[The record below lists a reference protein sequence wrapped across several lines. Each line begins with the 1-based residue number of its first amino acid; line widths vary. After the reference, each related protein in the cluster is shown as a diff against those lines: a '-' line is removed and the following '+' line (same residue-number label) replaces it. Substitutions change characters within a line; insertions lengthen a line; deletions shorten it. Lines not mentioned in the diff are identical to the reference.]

1 LTRWLAEKH
10 NVPFVQTA
18 VGEANVADGILANN
32 AIYGGEG
39 SGGPIDPKVGLIR
52 DSFVGMAQ
60 ILELMAKSKKTVEQ
74 IVSSFPPM
82 TMIKDKMTMSKDV
95 LMESLKVLE
104 NGMGAKNISQ
114 LDGVRLDW
122 DDQWILLRASNTE
135 PIVRLIA
142 EAPTAEQAI
151 GLIKKA
157 KGLLGL

>member
-1 LTRWLAEKH
+1 
-10 NVPFVQTA
+10 
-18 VGEANVADGILANN
+18 
-32 AIYGGEG
+32 
-39 SGGPIDPKVGLIR
+39 
-52 DSFVGMAQ
+52 
-60 ILELMAKSKKTVEQ
+60 MAKSKKTLEQ
-74 IVSSFPPM
+74 LVSSFPPM

-142 EAPTAEQAI
+142 EAPTAEQAS